1 MSEHVH
7 EWAFS
12 SNHYAQDVS
21 WIIAVVKFKVCGLE
35 RGPEWMEHRLNATER
50 LSPHLMGSLA
60 YDRKLEKHW
69 RKAFAEYAQAM
80 YGDDYQ
86 MPDEFAAALE
96 GGDVTR
102 AAKENQ

>member
-1 MSEHVH
+1 MTEHVH
-7 EWAFS
+7 EWYGDDQGA
-12 SNHYAQDVS
+12 
-21 WIIAVVKFKVCGLE
+21 VCGVDSCEETLSQKE
-35 RGPEWMEHRLNATER
+35 TNRRLNATER
-50 LSPHLMGSLA
+50 LSPHLLGSLA

-96 GGDVTR
+96 EQDD
-102 AAKENQ
+102 